1 MTPSQAKPDDA
12 AAGADRAKTSSR
24 EEFEQQIAILKEEL
38 ERVKE
43 QLSRSTGRSASAAR
57 KAAMSGAE
65 NLKEH
70 GEAAIEELRA
80 GSRDIEAQLIA
91 TVREKPVTSLAMAAC
106 AGFLFA
112 LLARR

>member
-1 MTPSQAKPDDA
+1 MSPSQAKPDDA
-12 AAGADRAKTSSR
+12 SAGAAGSRNSSR
-24 EEFEQQIAILKEEL
+24 EEFERQIAILKEEL
-38 ERVKE
+38 ESVKE

-57 KAAMSGAE
+57 KAALSGAE

-70 GEAAIEELRA
+70 GEAAMEELRA
-80 GSRDIEAQLIA
+80 GARDMEAQLIA

-112 LLARR
+112 LIARR